1 MNDTPEHDTSEYTST
16 GFRDGDARQ
25 GFGDD
30 GGTRVG
36 RPDGAGSNASPQD
49 PNGSGR
55 QAGGSHAGGTTSQ
68 ERLAPHDTQGPPR
81 PGQAGT
87 NTGPVVDGIEGS
99 ELDGVD
105 AQGPQQS
112 RLQAASQGI
121 DDGPAA
127 GDERRTDDL

>member
-1 MNDTPEHDTSEYTST
+1 MQGTPENDKSEYTDT

-49 PNGSGR
+49 PN
-55 QAGGSHAGGTTSQ
+55 AGQPGAARVAPYDAQGG
-68 ERLAPHDTQGPPR
+68 HHI

-87 NTGPVVDGIEGS
+87 NTTPVPDGIEGS
-99 ELDGVD
+99 DLEANAGE
-105 AQGPQQS
+105 GPQQA
-112 RLQAASQGI
+112 RVQDAALGI
-121 DDGPAA
+121 TPGPAA
-127 GDERRTDDL
+127 GDDRPTYDV